1 MNDEHKIFKLNRG
14 IFWDVA
20 PENIPDLIK
29 NVPEISIPRIFHGG
43 TKEEID
49 NMIDY
54 YGYDKVRETLKE
66 QLSKRNIVVIEQ
78 ACKMF
83 NLKVR
88 DFQCYTNKQFLSL
101 Y

>member
-1 MNDEHKIFKLNRG
+1 MNDGHKIFKLNRG

-29 NVPEISIPRIFHGG
+29 TVPEFSIPRIFHRG
-43 TKEEID
+43 TDEEID
-49 NMIDY
+49 HMIDY
-54 YGYDKVRETLKE
+54 YGYNKVKETLKE
-66 QLSKRNIVVIEQ
+66 QLSKRNIAVIER

-88 DFQCYTNKQFLSL
+88 DFQCYTNKQFLAL